1 MTTFSDTLLLNIK
14 IISAQANTA
23 IDRTT
28 KRLSMLQKK
37 ANLATNLKGLRLG
50 LNKFGQII
58 DPVTKKFVSGQ
69 EIMRRQV
76 EQTIKKTSSGM
87 RDLRR
92 NMLGFGLSMLFTGMA
107 IKRLGDNILKSLVK
121 TYMTATDEQSK
132 FNRQLMGV
140 QASFEFLKFSIMDA
154 LGQSDLVI
162 GFIDGII
169 QLTNR
174 ISAFISTHP
183 KVALLIGLFTGIAV
197 VGGGLLMVI
206 GQTTL
211 AIIGLIAG
219 YELLRI
225 AMIQIKGI
233 AIIKWLTSLKVASWL
248 AFWPY
253 LLIIA
258 AIGFLIFQFIKL
270 KEVTG
275 SWKNAF
281 KAAGLGILFVVALIG
296 DGILEFILI
305 PINLAIAAIN
315 LLIAG
320 WNRLAGT
327 KFGRKFGIE
336 RVKPLE
342 QLPTFILSGKVKEAM
357 DDLAYEVAI
366 QKALEKER
374 EEDKAKGDVN
384 VIVNG
389 DVSDAFLI
397 DKITD
402 AMTIR
407 EEELKVKLGVTEEV
421 D

>member
-1 MTTFSDTLLLNIK
+1 MTIFSDTLLLNIK
-14 IISAQANTA
+14 VINAQANSA

-28 KRLSMLQKK
+28 KQLSMLQKR
-37 ANLATNLKGLRLG
+37 ANLAMNLKGLRLG
-50 LNKFGQII
+50 LDKFGRII
-58 DPVTKKFVSGQ
+58 DPITKKFVSGQ
-69 EIMRRQV
+69 EIMRRQID
-76 EQTIKKTSSGM
+76 QTIKKTSSGM
-87 RDLRR
+87 RDIRR

-107 IKRLGDNILKSLVK
+107 IKRLGDSILKSLVK

-169 QLTNR
+169 RLTNR
-174 ISAFISTHP
+174 ISAFIATHP

-219 YELLRI
+219 YELLKT
-225 AMIQIKGI
+225 AMIAIKGI

-253 LLIIA
+253 LAIIV
-258 AIGFLIFQFIKL
+258 AIGFLIFQFVKL

-305 PINLAIAAIN
+305 PINLAIVAIN

-320 WNRLAGT
+320 WNRLANT

-357 DDLAYEVAI
+357 NDLTLEVAK
-366 QKALEKER
+366 QKFLEKER
-374 EEDKAKGDVN
+374 EEIKAEQGVN
-384 VIVNG
+384 IVING

-397 DKITD
+397 DKITA
-402 AMTIR
+402 AMDQRT
-407 EEELKVKLGVTEEV
+407 EELRTKLGVTEEV
-421 D
+421 N